1 MNVKFR
7 VRGVEKVNE
16 YLKTVPRG
24 ATRTALDA
32 ITRWLIGDSQSG
44 LAHPEPYKYA
54 SRKSAYGFSFFT
66 DKQRRWFFW
75 ALGEGIINPGQ
86 NNRTGESEGAWTFT
100 PQSTTAGYRYVITNP
115 TTGAFYT
122 RDDKGQ
128 ARQPRK
134 AGWKTVSEV
143 VKKNLPAALRAAKFA
158 VNEYLKGKR

>member
-7 VRGVEKVNE
+7 VRGVEKVQA
-16 YLKTVPRG
+16 YLKSVPRG
-24 ATRTALDA
+24 TMRVALDA
-32 ITRWLIGDSQSG
+32 ITKWLIGDSQSG
-44 LAHPEPYKYA
+44 LSHPEPYKYV

-100 PQSTTAGYRYVITNP
+100 PQSTNAGYRYVITNP
-115 TTGAFYT
+115 TPGAFYT

-128 ARQPRK
+128 ARQPAK
-134 AGWKTVSEV
+134 VGWKKTSEV
-143 VKKNLPAALRAAKFA
+143 IRKNLPGAIRAARVA